1 MSAQPDISILD
12 LVPVSEGGSGAVS
25 LGRVADLAQLGEA
38 LGYKRIWY
46 AEHHGMPAIASS
58 SAEVLIAHAAAK
70 TSHIQV
76 GSGGVMLPNHVPLRI
91 VETYRTL
98 AALYPNRI
106 DLGIGRAGGTDS
118 KTLRALHSFGGEYFA
133 HQVAEMLG
141 YDAGVTEAPHPHP
154 DITTVPDGINLPP
167 IWVLGS
173 SGASAEFAGG
183 YGFGYGFAA
192 HFSDT
197 PAKPA
202 FDAYRASFKPSA
214 AFPEPKAILCLAVV
228 CAETEEEATWQTW
241 PVKLN
246 WRNLSLGTPQRLQS
260 PEVASKFPF
269 TLAEERML
277 QARMN
282 LIISGTPEQVR
293 DEVLARAEQT
303 GADEVMIASTLYDHQ
318 ARLDSYRLLA
328 RALDLKPLA

>member
-1 MSAQPDISILD
+1 MSAQPDFSILD
-12 LVPVSEGGSGAVS
+12 LVPVSEGHNGAYS
-25 LGRVADLAQLGEA
+25 LARVADLAQLGDE
-38 LGYKRIWY
+38 LGFKRIWY

-58 SAEVLIAHAAAK
+58 SPEVLIAHAAAR

-118 KTLRALHSFGGEYFA
+118 KTLRALHSFGGEHFSY
-133 HQVAEMLG
+133 QVAEMLG
-141 YDAGVTEAPHPHP
+141 YEEGPTGPNHPHP
-154 DITTVPDGINLPP
+154 NITAIPSGTDLPP

-202 FDAYRASFKPSA
+202 FDAYRTAFKPSA
-214 AFPEPKAILCLAVV
+214 AFPEPKTILCLAVV
-228 CAETEEEATWQTW
+228 CAETEEEAAWQTW

-246 WRNLSLGTPQRLQS
+246 WRNLMLGNPQPLQS
-260 PEVASKFPF
+260 PETASKFPF
-269 TLAEERML
+269 TPAEERML
-277 QARMN
+277 EARMN

-293 DEVLARAEQT
+293 DEIQRRAGDT
-303 GADEVMIASTLYDHQ
+303 GADEVMIASTLYDH
-318 ARLDSYRLLA
+318 ATRLDSYRLLA
-328 RALDLKPLA
+328 KALELKPPC